1 MQAQKYKS
9 ICNCLHE
16 KKAVSKVN
24 SAISLC
30 FNCSS
35 VIFNYDSNKKISTIK
50 PSKFSVV
57 QETAIPIFLS
67 IPDTNK
73 PYNFINKSDYQKIRN
88 IFIKRIKLFCTNLNI
103 SKKTYFLTL
112 DYFDR
117 VCSKLSA
124 FDMNDLLQISQL
136 CIILAAK
143 FCETQMKI
151 VEIKKYLNLNN
162 NYSQDELFILQLLDY
177 DLYVHTSYDILMDIM
192 HTGFLFADE
201 KFSLK
206 KMNFLYG
213 KMENMLFFFSEKNF
227 YIDMTHKEIALS
239 IIGLIRETLGLI
251 AYKNNLKNCFMN
263 ENTDIQRYYTCL
275 KKLRKC
281 FKIKDE
287 NEHTYSSTDSNSD
300 NNSDNISENN
310 NSKID

>member
-9 ICNCLHE
+9 ICNCPHGT
-16 KKAVSKVN
+16 KAISEVN
-24 SAISLC
+24 SMISLC

-35 VIFNYDSNKKISTIK
+35 VIFKYDSYKEISTIK
-50 PSKFSVV
+50 PSKFSVA
-57 QETAIPIFLS
+57 QETATPIFLS
-67 IPDTNK
+67 ILDTHK
-73 PYNFINKSDYQKIRN
+73 PYNFRNKSDYQKIRN
-88 IFIKRIKLFCTNLNI
+88 IFIKKIKLFCTNLNI
-103 SKKTYFLTL
+103 SKKTYFLTI

-117 VCSKLSA
+117 VCSKLLA
-124 FDMNDLLQISQL
+124 FDINDLLQISQL
-136 CIILAAK
+136 CLILAAK
-143 FCETQMKI
+143 FCETQIKTI
-151 VEIKKYLNLNN
+151 EIKKYLNLNN
-162 NYSQDELFILQLLDY
+162 NYSQDELYILQLLDY
-177 DLYVHTSYDILMDIM
+177 DLYAHTSYDILIDIM

-227 YIDMTHKEIALS
+227 YIEMTQKEIALS
-239 IIGLIRETLGLI
+239 IIGLIREILGLI
-251 AYKNNLKNCFMN
+251 AYNNILKNIFMN
-263 ENTDIQRYYTCL
+263 ENANIQSYYACL

-281 FKIKDE
+281 FKIKDK

-310 NSKID
+310 SKID